1 MSTIKRAE
9 KRVILIH
16 WKTRP
21 DCPVEVFSNL
31 KLLCQ
36 SYPQYNYNTLNNY
49 LSKARI
55 AYENDTIKVERL
67 PVLSRPLLNMIVS
80 RSIMPV
86 VTKQPLK
93 AFDARMQD
101 LEYWLSRP
109 AKERLAAVTFIIS
122 QNLEKGHQMDKTY
135 VNVKKLKA

>member
-9 KRVILIH
+9 KRVILMH

-21 DCPVEVFSNL
+21 GCPVEVFSNL

-49 LSKARI
+49 LSKAKI

-67 PVLSRPLLNMIVS
+67 PIFSRPLLIMAIS

-93 AFDARMQD
+93 VFDERMQD
-101 LEYWLSRP
+101 MEYWLSRP
-109 AKERLAAVTFIIS
+109 AKKRLAAVTFLIS
-122 QNLEKGHQMDKTY
+122 QNLEKGQRLDKTY
-135 VNVKKLKA
+135 VNVKKNKS

>member
-1 MSTIKRAE
+1 MDSIKRAE
-9 KRVILIH
+9 KRVILMH

-21 DCPVEVFSNL
+21 DCLVEVFSNL

-49 LSKARI
+49 LSKAKT

-67 PVLSRPLLNMIVS
+67 PIFSRPLLIATVS
-80 RSIMPV
+80 RSIIPV

-93 AFDARMQD
+93 ALDEKKQD

-109 AKERLAAVTFIIS
+109 PKERLAAVTFIIS
-122 QNLEKGHQMDKTY
+122 QSLKKGQRMDKTI
-135 VNVKKLKA
+135 VHVKKLKS

>member
-1 MSTIKRAE
+1 MSIAKRAD
-9 KRVILIH
+9 KRIILIH
-16 WKTRP
+16 WKNKP

-49 LSKARI
+49 LSKAKI
-55 AYENDTIKVERL
+55 AYENDAIKVERL
-67 PVLSRPLLNMIVS
+67 PIYSRPLVIPVL

-93 AFDARMQD
+93 DFDEKMQD
-101 LEYWLSRP
+101 LEYWLRRP
-109 AKERLAAVTFIIS
+109 AKERLSAVTLIIS
-122 QNLEKGHQMDKTY
+122 QTMKKGQRMDRTF
-135 VNVKKLKA
+135 VSVKKLKS

>member
-1 MSTIKRAE
+1 MSIVRRAE
-9 KRVILIH
+9 KRIILIH
-16 WKTRP
+16 WKKKP

-31 KLLCQ
+31 KLQCQ

-49 LSKARI
+49 LSKAKI

-67 PVLSRPLLNMIVS
+67 PVFSRPLTYPVS
-80 RSIMPV
+80 RLMLPV

-93 AFDARMQD
+93 SLDEKMQD

-109 AKERLAAVTFIIS
+109 AKERLSALTFIIS
-122 QNLEKGHQMDKTY
+122 QHLEKGQQMDRTF
-135 VNVKKLKA
+135 VSVKKLKS

>member
-9 KRVILIH
+9 KRVILMH

-49 LSKARI
+49 LSKAKV

-67 PVLSRPLLNMIVS
+67 PIFSRPLLITAFS
-80 RSIMPV
+80 RSIVPV

-93 AFDARMQD
+93 VFDERMQD

-109 AKERLAAVTFIIS
+109 AKKRLAAVTFIIS
-122 QNLEKGHQMDKTY
+122 QNLEKGQRLDKTY
-135 VNVKKLKA
+135 VNVKKIRS